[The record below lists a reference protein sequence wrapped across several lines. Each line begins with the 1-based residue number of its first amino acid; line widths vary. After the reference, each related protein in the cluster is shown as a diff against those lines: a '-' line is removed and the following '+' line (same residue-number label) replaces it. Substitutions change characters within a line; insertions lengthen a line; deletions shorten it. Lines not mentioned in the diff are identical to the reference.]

1 MLLKNVE
8 NLFKNNNTVKYFFI
22 IVTLLL
28 SACSLKNYEH
38 TESKVV
44 IIKTPKL
51 KFSDLAYIKHTDN
64 AVALELFIAGK
75 LVQKISIDYLICVD
89 DGCMSKSSFNSEYL
103 NTEYPNEL
111 LQNII
116 LGLPIYERQNLI
128 KNTQGFEQ
136 NIQTNSVN
144 INYRV
149 NSKEIYFKDKKNRI
163 IFKIKDI
170 NNGK

>member
-1 MLLKNVE
+1 M
-8 NLFKNNNTVKYFFI
+8 KYTFI
-22 IVTLLL
+22 LVTLLFT
-28 SACSLKNYEH
+28 ACSFKNYEH
-38 TESKVV
+38 AESKVV

-51 KFSDLAYIKHTDN
+51 KFSDLAYIKHSGD

-89 DGCMSKSSFNSEYL
+89 EGCMSKSGFNSEYL
-103 NTEYPNEL
+103 NSAYPDNI

-116 LGLPIYERQNLI
+116 LGKPIYKRENFL
-128 KNTQGFEQ
+128 KNRDGFEQ
-136 NIQTNSVN
+136 TIKNRSVN

-149 NSKEIYFKDKKNRI
+149 NSHETYFKDRKNHI

-170 NNGK
+170 K

>member
-1 MLLKNVE
+1 MKYIFILLA
-8 NLFKNNNTVKYFFI
+8 
-22 IVTLLL
+22 LLL

-51 KFSDLAYIKHTDN
+51 KFSDLAYIKHTDS
-64 AVALELFIAGK
+64 AVALELFVAGK
-75 LVQKISIDYLICVD
+75 LVQKISIDYFICVND
-89 DGCMSKSSFNSEYL
+89 ACMSKNSFNSEYL
-103 NTEYPNEL
+103 NAEYPDEL

-116 LGLPIYERQNLI
+116 LGLPIYERKNLI
-128 KNTQGFEQ
+128 KTPQGLEQ

-170 NNGK
+170 NNGN